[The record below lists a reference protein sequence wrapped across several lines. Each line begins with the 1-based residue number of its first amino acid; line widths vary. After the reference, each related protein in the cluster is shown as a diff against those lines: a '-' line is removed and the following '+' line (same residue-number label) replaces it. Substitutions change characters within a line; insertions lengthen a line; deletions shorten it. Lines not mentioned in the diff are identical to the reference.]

1 MRGAVMEPL
10 EYMVLRKESGKVLD
24 THLFLL
30 NTNN

>member
-1 MRGAVMEPL
+1 MWGAVMEPL